1 MHKRE
6 EYGSS
11 NGGPDAALERVLDG
25 GLNVGFEWAPQSSPC
40 KELKRHHEV
49 TKRMHLTFYLT

>member
-11 NGGPDAALERVLDG
+11 NGGPDAVLEHVLDG
-25 GLNVGFEWAPQSSPC
+25 GLNVGFERAPQSS
-40 KELKRHHEV
+40 
-49 TKRMHLTFYLT
+49 T

>member
-11 NGGPDAALERVLDG
+11 NGGTDAVLERVLDG
-25 GLNVGFEWAPQSSPC
+25 GLNVGFEWAPQNSP
-40 KELKRHHEV
+40 
-49 TKRMHLTFYLT
+49 